1 MIGNGQVWMDTPY
14 GGKYISQEEYEMT
27 KGGRLRF
34 NLFESCPDGEII
46 KGEAFSTFDTEFRD
60 TLNCKEEIQQ
70 ILKRYPKN
78 ILKDV
83 LLNILK
89 ELT

>member
-1 MIGNGQVWMDTPY
+1 MDGHTTC
-14 GGKYISQEEYEMT
+14 GEYISQEEYEMT
-27 KGGRLRF
+27 KGGRLCF
-34 NLFESCPDGEII
+34 NPFESCPDGEII
-46 KGEAFSTFDTEFRD
+46 RGESFSTFDTEFRD

-78 ILKDV
+78 ISKDV